1 MIEAVNEV
9 MHPTVQLQ
17 VVISYIYQMQ
27 RQREQPT
34 IGDYYPAKKRCIDDE
49 LVLLIAD
56 MFLPFSLAS
65 NPLFKLMMNEAGIG
79 DICHSETTLRRVQL
93 KKTNKKVMDF
103 VKNQLSGREVCLIVD
118 EMTRFDIHYYNFL
131 LSCPSD
137 KVTTGT
143 EGRST
148 AVYFWTSKI
157 LHEGTAER
165 IGSMI
170 GEVICELQQ
179 EGINVTSYA
188 TDNCSVMRKTEQYVQ
203 RFVLRPIQRVA
214 CASHVLNGI
223 FKDLLKLDPIKE
235 VWNNVLFLSL
245 FHIGL

>member
-103 VKNQLSGREVCLIVD
+103 VKNQLSGREV
-118 EMTRFDIHYYNFL
+118 
-131 LSCPSD
+131 
-137 KVTTGT
+137 
-143 EGRST
+143 
-148 AVYFWTSKI
+148 
-157 LHEGTAER
+157 
-165 IGSMI
+165 
-170 GEVICELQQ
+170 
-179 EGINVTSYA
+179 
-188 TDNCSVMRKTEQYVQ
+188 
-203 RFVLRPIQRVA
+203 
-214 CASHVLNGI
+214 
-223 FKDLLKLDPIKE
+223 
-235 VWNNVLFLSL
+235 
-245 FHIGL
+245 

>member
-1 MIEAVNEV
+1 MYWWWIGTSDRWYVPSLFLGEQSVLQMNDERGRNWGYLSFWNNSSKGPIEKDEQEGDGFRQESAIGSRRLFNCGWNDKIWY
-9 MHPTVQLQ
+9 PLLQ
-17 VVISYIYQMQ
+17 F
-27 RQREQPT
+27 P
-34 IGDYYPAKKRCIDDE
+34 P
-49 LVLLIAD
+49 LL
-56 MFLPFSLAS
+56 
-65 NPLFKLMMNEAGIG
+65 
-79 DICHSETTLRRVQL
+79 
-93 KKTNKKVMDF
+93 
-103 VKNQLSGREVCLIVD
+103 
-118 EMTRFDIHYYNFL
+118 
-131 LSCPSD
+131 PSD

-188 TDNCSVMRKTEQYVQ
+188 TDNCSVMWKTEQYVQ
-203 RFVLRPIQRVA
+203 HFVLRPIQRVA
-214 CASHVLNGI
+214 CAFHVLNGI
-223 FKDLLKLDPIKE
+223 FKDLLKLGPIKE

>member
-1 MIEAVNEV
+1 
-9 MHPTVQLQ
+9 
-17 VVISYIYQMQ
+17 
-27 RQREQPT
+27 
-34 IGDYYPAKKRCIDDE
+34 
-49 LVLLIAD
+49 
-56 MFLPFSLAS
+56 
-65 NPLFKLMMNEAGIG
+65 
-79 DICHSETTLRRVQL
+79 
-93 KKTNKKVMDF
+93 
-103 VKNQLSGREVCLIVD
+103 
-118 EMTRFDIHYYNFL
+118 
-131 LSCPSD
+131 
-137 KVTTGT
+137 
-143 EGRST
+143 
-148 AVYFWTSKI
+148 
-157 LHEGTAER
+157 
-165 IGSMI
+165 MI

>member
-1 MIEAVNEV
+1 
-9 MHPTVQLQ
+9 
-17 VVISYIYQMQ
+17 
-27 RQREQPT
+27 
-34 IGDYYPAKKRCIDDE
+34 
-49 LVLLIAD
+49 
-56 MFLPFSLAS
+56 
-65 NPLFKLMMNEAGIG
+65 
-79 DICHSETTLRRVQL
+79 
-93 KKTNKKVMDF
+93 MDF

-137 KVTTGT
+137 TVTTGT
-143 EGRST
+143 EGRLP

-157 LHEGTAER
+157 LQDRTEER

-188 TDNCSVMRKTEQYVQ
+188 TDNCSFMRKTEKYVQ
-203 RFVLRPIQRVA
+203 HIVLRPIQRVA
-214 CASHVLNGI
+214 CAFHVLNGI
-223 FKDLLKLDPIKE
+223 FKDLLKLGPIKE

-245 FHIGL
+245 FHIDL